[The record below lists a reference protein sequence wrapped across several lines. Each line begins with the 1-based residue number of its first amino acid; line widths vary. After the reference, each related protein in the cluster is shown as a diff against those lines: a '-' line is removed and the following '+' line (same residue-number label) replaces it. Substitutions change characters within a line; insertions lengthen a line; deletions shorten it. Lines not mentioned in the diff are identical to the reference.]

1 MAHVLER
8 PTRTRIRPAA
18 APVQTPAQV
27 RQDPDEA
34 PLWKSIA
41 LLLVVI
47 AFLLA
52 VQMTASFLTAWLVTG
67 HAY

>member
-1 MAHVLER
+1 
-8 PTRTRIRPAA
+8 
-18 APVQTPAQV
+18 V